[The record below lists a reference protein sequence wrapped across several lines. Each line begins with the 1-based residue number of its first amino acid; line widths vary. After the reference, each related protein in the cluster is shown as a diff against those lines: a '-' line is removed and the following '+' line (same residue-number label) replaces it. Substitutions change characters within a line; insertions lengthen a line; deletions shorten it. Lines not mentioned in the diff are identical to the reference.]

1 MFLVRINTTH
11 PASVT
16 AVTLMSAAGSEHSAT
31 ADGVFLERLM
41 VILVVMERKPHLMVG
56 FHYNVSYCDR

>member
-1 MFLVRINTTH
+1 MSSVRINTTR

-31 ADGVFLERLM
+31 ADGVFLERLI
-41 VILVVMERKPHLMVG
+41 VILVVMECKPHIMVG
-56 FHYNVSYCDR
+56 FRYNVSYCDR